1 MKTRLK
7 QFSAW
12 ALTIVVLISLVL
24 SPMAVAAPTTVT
36 VDNVRQQIE
45 QAAWVHLVAQKF
57 QACIGYGD
65 DGHGSISSTGI
76 SSSTAKT
83 GNFFAGTTNV
93 LSGAYLENKIQGKV
107 QNGEIWC
114 SNDDSANIT
123 QLFAQAIG
131 VSVNDIICNKKDPYY
146 GGLLA
151 PAEYDSTSGSYY
163 GGGYRY
169 VLGENKNC
177 SNASTYLY
185 NTNDP
190 VFNRDASKD
199 IYGGDT
205 YIKQLYDEYKSGAN
219 NPYLL
224 DFDSLG
230 NYDKIDGYYLYLND
244 FKTACSGSI
253 FKEEYDGQLKHD
265 DLYFSIKT
273 VNDKGEIGTVYYNRN
288 GKTDNSNSHSSF
300 VDGGPTTCG
309 ALVDKINTYAE
320 EFQEKIQTEI
330 KNQCKTALAGAVDEK
345 ITQNQEIINNAES
358 SEEAK
363 AEAQSKLDELKNIK
377 SSGNYTS
384 ATDAG
389 GLQCVDVPDVIVD
402 VEDYTDPVAGE
413 NGPTSDPC
421 YSGDIE
427 SMSWI
432 LCPAQS
438 NLTKTTDGL
447 LGWIDQWLEVKTD
460 LYDSNSGAHEAWAAF
475 RDIANVLIIVVLLV
489 VIFSQ
494 LTGVGID
501 NYGIK
506 KILPRLIAMAILI
519 NLSFIICQVLV
530 DLSNILGTSLN
541 QLFQIIAQRMP
552 GYSKAE
558 SVTVSDIVG
567 SFIAVAGGAA
577 AGVGALASGITLV
590 AGAGASGVGLIVII
604 AVLVLLIVVVSVTM
618 FFASLA
624 ARILIITL
632 FIGLAP
638 LACACYILP
647 NTQILFKKWWN
658 VFKAALLVYPI
669 CGAMYGLSFVV
680 RAIAFSSPQLEFPM
694 AMVALIASFMP
705 WLILP
710 SLLKKTL
717 SGLGMVGEKLA
728 GIGNSLKRGY
738 QSGLNAAKGTEAY
751 KRGQN
756 FGRNRIQGGLD
767 NRARRRLEG
776 RQDRALNEAERSKM
790 QGFRQRIRSGEELKG
805 QDLKDYNKLN
815 EKIDSS
821 KYKLSDA
828 RAARL
833 ASINQADTKRRL
845 ERENNRFASDALIA
859 EGVYRQ
865 QSAQQANGA
874 GNAERHAETNAEEL
888 RTAARQN
895 AFTDAGS
902 QINSTLGKADA
913 IRTFESE
920 YGVGSAE
927 TSRLAAA
934 IKSGQQLKDT
944 VSANQA
950 ADRLKDT
957 NISREAILGNL
968 PENGS
973 LPPSSELAAVS
984 RAAKA
989 GNLASII
996 NDTTGAY
1003 TNGQRELARKLQDA
1017 TGASLAGKSSQDIL
1031 TAMRGVSGV
1040 SSNNAL
1046 APVLAA
1052 AMAGSLSYITSN
1064 TNGTFSQGQID
1075 FANALSSSG
1084 TNFTG
1089 KSLQEIANLVGVDD
1103 KLAAAAARV
1112 AGPAFTAAMPS
1123 LATLGQTTAQL
1134 TQAVDTGTNKLSN
1147 QYELE
1152 SATNAVGE
1160 IRISHERATSLARER
1175 QDAARFKEHAEEF
1188 ARQTRGDVKKVLASE
1203 IINSNA
1209 DTNRVGAALKDIYD
1223 KGGVEDIM
1231 SVVYNSNITDPFV
1244 RKTVSDFMAT
1254 MSEPIAKQ
1262 YGKYVAAGG
1271 SGSFKEFVE
1280 GTAAPRADGGV
1291 SSLGAYLAPLGDNGF
1306 NTANKDAIKFIL
1318 GTNNSGVLNA
1328 ISSPQI
1334 ANLAFA
1340 AKGEDRQYA
1349 LQLLQKRCTTDR
1361 SGILKSFSDTQW
1373 SQMSIDMVE
1382 AIAGSS
1388 SMSGSPVAGDLAAIK
1403 NRIQTNPRLKQNLK
1417 PEVRTFFGIA

>member
-1 MKTRLK
+1 MKKQRIKISIMLSAVVIGIFGVIFGTTR
-7 QFSAW
+7 SAW
-12 ALTIVVLISLVL
+12 ADNQGSEATAQQKVYYQTLKKCVSQASNYYNTNFWGNITTELISGGKLFYEPGAIVGTGLGVQSGAWAENLVTGAYDDGKIYCGENGNSLVHSASSQLNFAYNDLICDYSSTDNFNGGVL
-24 SPMAVAAPTTVT
+24 SP
-36 VDNVRQQIE
+36 
-45 QAAWVHLVAQKF
+45 
-57 QACIGYGD
+57 
-65 DGHGSISSTGI
+65 
-76 SSSTAKT
+76 SSSSQSCGDALKD
-83 GNFFAGTTNV
+83 NDSKFNV
-93 LSGAYLENKIQGKV
+93 KNDRSSYLEKLVKAKNP
-107 QNGEIWC
+107 
-114 SNDDSANIT
+114 
-123 QLFAQAIG
+123 
-131 VSVNDIICNKKDPYY
+131 SVP
-146 GGLLA
+146 GGSMDTFTDL
-151 PAEYDSTSGSYY
+151 
-163 GGGYRY
+163 
-169 VLGENKNC
+169 EN
-177 SNASTYLY
+177 
-185 NTNDP
+185 
-190 VFNRDASKD
+190 
-199 IYGGDT
+199 
-205 YIKQLYDEYKSGAN
+205 
-219 NPYLL
+219 
-224 DFDSLG
+224 
-230 NYDKIDGYYLYLND
+230 YYLYYNTFTL
-244 FKTACSGSI
+244 ACAGSTPHFDNPENYAFQI
-253 FKEEYDGQLKHD
+253 MTYD
-265 DLYFSIKT
+265 SS
-273 VNDKGEIGTVYYNRN
+273 
-288 GKTDNSNSHSSF
+288 SNSFKNAGYSAKSG
-300 VDGGPTTCG
+300 VSASTNVKVTASATEKCS
-309 ALVDKINTYAE
+309 AVATKINKDSNYFKAYQTFVNA
-320 EFQEKIQTEI
+320 KI
-330 KNQCKTALAGAVDEK
+330 
-345 ITQNQEIINNAES
+345 ES
-358 SEEAK
+358 GES
-363 AEAQSKLDELKNIK
+363 
-377 SSGNYTS
+377 
-384 ATDAG
+384 
-389 GLQCVDVPDVIVD
+389 
-402 VEDYTDPVAGE
+402 VEDATPSGDASGAAK
-413 NGPTSDPC
+413 TDPC

-475 RDIANVLIIVVLLV
+475 RDIANVLIIIVLLV

-541 QLFQIIAQRMP
+541 QLFQVIAQRMP

-558 SVTVSDIVG
+558 SVTISDIVG

-590 AGAGASGVGLIVII
+590 AGAGASGVGIIVII
-604 AVLVLLIVVVSVTM
+604 AVLVLLVVLVSVLM

-638 LACACYILP
+638 LACACYVLP
-647 NTQILFKKWWN
+647 NTQTLFKKWWN

-669 CGAMYGLSFVV
+669 CGAMYGLSFIV

-717 SGLGMVGEKLA
+717 SGLGVVGDKLA

-815 EKIDSS
+815 EKIDNS

-888 RTAARQN
+888 RAAARQN
-895 AFTDAGS
+895 AYTDAGS

-913 IRTFESE
+913 IRTFESQ
-920 YGVGSAE
+920 YGAGSAE
-927 TSRLAAA
+927 TGRLASA
-934 IKSGQQLKDT
+934 IKSGQQLSGT
-944 VSANQA
+944 IAANQA
-950 ADRLKDT
+950 ADRFKAENT
-957 NISREAILGNL
+957 SREVQRQAIMGNL
-968 PENGS
+968 PDLASGS
-973 LPPSSELAAVS
+973 PLPASEMAAVS

-1031 TAMRGVSGV
+1031 TAMRGVS
-1040 SSNNAL
+1040 SNNAL

-1052 AMAGSLSYITSN
+1052 AMTDNLQSVITNSGNMFSQEQVDFAKTLSGSN
-1064 TNGTFSQGQID
+1064 TS
-1075 FANALSSSG
+1075 
-1084 TNFTG
+1084 FTG
-1089 KSLQEIANLVGVDD
+1089 KSVQEIASLISADS
-1103 KLAAAAARV
+1103 KMAAAAV
-1112 AGPAFTAAMPS
+1112 NVLGPMVTGAMATNAVVGAMPS

-1306 NTANKDAIKFIL
+1306 NTANKDAIKFVL

-1349 LQLLQKRCTTDR
+1349 LQLLEKRCATDR

-1417 PEVRTFFGIA
+1417 PEVRAFFGIA